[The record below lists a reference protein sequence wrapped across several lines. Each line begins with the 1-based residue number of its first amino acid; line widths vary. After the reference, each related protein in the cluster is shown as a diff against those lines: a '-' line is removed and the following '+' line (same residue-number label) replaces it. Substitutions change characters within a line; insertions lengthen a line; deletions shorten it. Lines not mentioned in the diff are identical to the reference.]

1 MSILLPFAVVLATVV
16 SPGILTPGLFVLHVV
31 TPLMAAAPVNI
42 RAYLGTGGLSLALIF
57 AALFLSQVFLYLY
70 MFTSFVM
77 SIGDAHMDHFL
88 RLISSPVFTTALHDE
103 IHTVGRGAVPT
114 SRYPRRA
121 TPVAVSNSYVE
132 VAPRGAAVA
141 GFTFTNPG
149 LRRVY
154 ASSPK
159 GAHAEIYV
167 TMLDGVLTVKTVER
181 IRARLLSAVRF
192 GSPTHYVTPAGG
204 VDAVRKGAVT
214 QLRQIHGRVEEV
226 KTPLGPVPA
235 STSRD

>member
-1 MSILLPFAVVLATVV
+1 
-16 SPGILTPGLFVLHVV
+16 
-31 TPLMAAAPVNI
+31 MAAAPVNI

-88 RLISSPVFTTALHDE
+88 RLISFPIFTAALQDE
-103 IHTVGRGAVPT
+103 IHMVDRVAVPT
-114 SRYPRRA
+114 SRYSRRVA
-121 TPVAVSNSYVE
+121 PVAVSNIYVE
-132 VAPRGAAVA
+132 VVPSGAAVA
-141 GFTFTNPG
+141 GFTFTNPA
-149 LRRVY
+149 LRRVCV
-154 ASSPK
+154 SSISAPQDT
-159 GAHAEIYV
+159 HAEMYV
-167 TMLDGVLTVKTVER
+167 TMLDGVLTAVKTVEK
-181 IRARLLSAVRF
+181 IRAGLLSAVRF
-192 GSPTHYVTPAGG
+192 GNLTHYVTPAGD